1 MCMCVTSHTDKKKKE
16 KRKKAPGSQQLR
28 LQVLT
33 LSASCSAPS
42 SLRLDAWEP
51 DTAIRPFPGLGA
63 FVPSLTSLVS
73 DFLCTT
79 GPPGGQS
86 PADRGKALD
95 FLCQRPSNV
104 NKHVNKLL
112 FPRSPPQPLLQP
124 TKHSRGENSQQ
135 SWFSQTHGNLSYFK
149 SPSQRPRVIP
159 PQARRSHLLSAHWL
173 PGPCHLPSINEGEN
187 KQR

>member
-1 MCMCVTSHTDKKKKE
+1 MYVCNQSHRQKE
-16 KRKKAPGSQQLR
+16 KRKKKKAPGSQQLR

-135 SWFSQTHGNLSYFK
+135 SWFSQTLSYFK
-149 SPSQRPRVIP
+149 S
-159 PQARRSHLLSAHWL
+159 LSYSPTGTPL
-173 PGPCHLPSINEGEN
+173 PLTEYPLVTRALSLALY
-187 KQR
+187 